1 MIEET
6 LDIATK
12 DGAMETFICRPER
25 GNHPAVLFLM
35 DAPGIR
41 EELRDM
47 ARRLATV
54 GYYVLLPN
62 LYYRAGRDTM
72 YGPDVLV
79 HGSAEHTRMRAVRT
93 KMTIPPVMDDVA
105 TMMAFA
111 DGREGVKRG
120 PIGVHGYC
128 MSGPYALAAAAR
140 FPDRVA
146 AAASFY
152 GTWLVSDAVES
163 PHLSL
168 GKIKGEVHIACAEID
183 ELAPLPMVAELRALF
198 EKAGSPGELEM
209 YPGVHHGF
217 AFPAAQ
223 DLRQAR
229 CRAALGAPDRAL
241 PPPARLKAGETDNPA
256 PVREPAPSL
265 DKAALAL
272 PLSRHG

>member
-12 DGAMETFICRPER
+12 DGAMESFVCRPER
-25 GNHPAVLFLM
+25 GAPVPTVFFLM

-54 GYYVLLPN
+54 GYGVVLPN
-62 LYYRAGRDTM
+62 LYYRAGRDTL
-72 YGPDVLV
+72 YGSDVLEE
-79 HGSAEHTRMRAVRT
+79 GSAEHKRMRAVRT

-105 TMMAFA
+105 ALLAFVDRQA
-111 DGREGVKRG
+111 WARKRAVG
-120 PIGVHGYC
+120 CHGYC

-140 FPDRVA
+140 FPERVA

-163 PHLSL
+163 PHLSFA
-168 GKIKGEVHIACAEID
+168 KAKGELYIACAEHD
-183 ELAPLPMVAELRALF
+183 HLAPLPMVETLRAHF
-198 EKAGSPGELEM
+198 AEAGSPGEIEL

-217 AFPAAQ
+217 AFPARKIY
-223 DLRQAR
+223 DKP
-229 CRAALGAPDRAL
+229 AAERHWERLIALYRRRLG
-241 PPPARLKAGETDNPA
+241 
-256 PVREPAPSL
+256 
-265 DKAALAL
+265 
-272 PLSRHG
+272 

>member
-1 MIEET
+1 
-6 LDIATK
+6 
-12 DGAMETFICRPER
+12 METFICRPER
-25 GNHPAVLFLM
+25 GDHPPVLFLM

-62 LYYRAGRDTM
+62 LYYRAGRDTK

-79 HGSAEHTRMRAVRT
+79 HGSLEHQRMRAVRT

-105 TMMAFA
+105 AMMAFA
-111 DGREGVKRG
+111 DSQAGVKRG
-120 PIGVHGYC
+120 PVGVHDFC

-140 FPDRVA
+140 FPDRIA

-152 GTWLVSDAVES
+152 GTWLVSDAIES

-183 ELAPLPMVAELRALF
+183 ELAPLPMVVELHGLF
-198 EKAGSPGELEM
+198 EKAGTAGELEL

-217 AFPAAQ
+217 AFPQ
-223 DLRQAR
+223 R
-229 CRAALGAPDRAL
+229 
-241 PPPARLKAGETDNPA
+241 KIY
-256 PVREPAPSL
+256 
-265 DKAALAL
+265 DKAAAERHWERQIAL
-272 PLSRHG
+272 YRRRLG